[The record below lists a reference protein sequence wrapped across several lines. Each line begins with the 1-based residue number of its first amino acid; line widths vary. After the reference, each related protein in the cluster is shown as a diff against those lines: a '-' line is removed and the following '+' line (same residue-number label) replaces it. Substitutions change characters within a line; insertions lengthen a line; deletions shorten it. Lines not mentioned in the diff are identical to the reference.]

1 MPYDKQMIAAESST
15 YCDFSIDLQLL
26 TQADPAMTSGVII
39 LKIECYRVQINSVM
53 IRVAQHGAA
62 KLLLL
67 NAKAVTDQH
76 RHDMR
81 QIVKGKD
88 EVEIVMRT
96 SDPAKQ
102 GIYAPATIEPCRHA
116 YRRQQV
122 KDV

>member
-1 MPYDKQMIAAESST
+1 
-15 YCDFSIDLQLL
+15 
-26 TQADPAMTSGVII
+26 MTSGVII

-96 SDPAKQ
+96 RDPAKQ
-102 GIYAPATIEPCRHA
+102 GIYAPATIEPRRYA